1 MIETD
6 KKAFKDMVNA
16 VFTIYGKPLPEKE
29 MLRIWWHKL
38 ERFDF
43 NVVGRA
49 FDKWTDTPN
58 KLPQPADIVQIC
70 KPREAEYHALP
81 SPSSYAE
88 NKENVEKL
96 NKFIAEKLKPKTDYH
111 SWAKRIVRDPQNFPE
126 TSLMAAKM
134 VLGENYESI
143 FN

>member
-38 ERFDF
+38 ERFEF
-43 NVVGRA
+43 SVIGRA

-58 KLPQPADIVQIC
+58 KMPQPADIVQLC
-70 KPREAEYHALP
+70 KPREPEYHALP
-81 SPSSYAE
+81 APVNYAE
-88 NKENVEKL
+88 NKANMEKL
-96 NKFIAEKLKPKTDYH
+96 NNFVSERLQPKTNYR
-111 SWAKRIVRDPQNFPE
+111 SWASRILDNPQKFPE
-126 TSLMAAKM
+126 YSVQAAREVSISEM
-134 VLGENYESI
+134 V
-143 FN
+143 

>member
-81 SPSSYAE
+81 SPASYAE
-88 NKENVEKL
+88 NKENVDKL

-111 SWAKRIVRDPQNFPE
+111 SWAKRIIRDPQNFPE
-126 TSLMAAKM
+126 TSVTAAKM
-134 VLGENYESI
+134 VVGENYEHV
-143 FN
+143 

>member
-81 SPSSYAE
+81 APVSYAE
-88 NKENVEKL
+88 NKENVDKL
-96 NKFIAEKLKPKTDYH
+96 NKFIADKLKPKQDYH
-111 SWAKRIVRDPQNFPE
+111 AWAKRIVRNPQNFPE

-134 VLGENYESI
+134 VLGENYESVS
-143 FN
+143 N

>member
-38 ERFDF
+38 ERYDF
-43 NVVGRA
+43 SAVGRA

-58 KLPQPADIVQIC
+58 KLPQPADIVQMC

-81 SPSSYAE
+81 APVSVAD
-88 NKENVEKL
+88 NKANVEKL
-96 NKFIAEKLKPKTDYH
+96 NKFIAKEIKPKDDFH
-111 SWAKRIVRDPQNFPE
+111 GWAKRILKTPQNFPE
-126 TSLMAAKM
+126 MSVDAARKL
-134 VLGENYESI
+134 LGENYEMA
-143 FN
+143 

>member
-81 SPSSYAE
+81 SPVSYAE
-88 NKENVEKL
+88 NKENVDKL

-111 SWAKRIVRDPQNFPE
+111 SWAKRIIRDPQNFPE
-126 TSLMAAKM
+126 TSVTAAKM
-134 VLGENYESI
+134 VVGENYEHV
-143 FN
+143 

>member
-1 MIETD
+1 MIEED
-6 KKAFKDMVNA
+6 KKAFKDMINA

-49 FDKWTDTPN
+49 LDKWTDTPN

-81 SPSSYAE
+81 APISYAE
-88 NKENVEKL
+88 NKQNVDKL
-96 NKFIAEKLKPKTDYH
+96 NKYNSEKLKPKTDYH
-111 SWAKRIVRDPQNFPE
+111 AWARRILKKQQNFPE
-126 TSLMAAKM
+126 TSVAAAKM
-134 VLGENYESI
+134 VLGENYAMD
-143 FN
+143 

>member
-81 SPSSYAE
+81 SPASYAE
-88 NKENVEKL
+88 NKENVDKL
-96 NKFIAEKLKPKTDYH
+96 NKFIADKLKPKQDYH
-111 SWAKRIVRDPQNFPE
+111 AWAKRILRNPQNFPD
-126 TSLMAAKM
+126 TSVKAAKE
-134 VLGENYESI
+134 VLGENYESVS
-143 FN
+143 N

>member
-6 KKAFKDMVNA
+6 KKAFKDMINA

-38 ERFDF
+38 ERFEF

-88 NKENVEKL
+88 NKENVDKL
-96 NKFIAEKLKPKTDYH
+96 NKFIAEKLKPTTDYH
-111 SWAKRIVRDPQNFPE
+111 AWAKRILRNPQNFPE
-126 TSLMAAKM
+126 TSVEAARK
-134 VLGENYESI
+134 VLGENYAMEAG
-143 FN
+143 

>member
-1 MIETD
+1 
-6 KKAFKDMVNA
+6 MVNA

-81 SPSSYAE
+81 SPASYAE
-88 NKENVEKL
+88 NKENVDKL

-111 SWAKRIVRDPQNFPE
+111 AWAKRILKTPQNFPE
-126 TSLMAAKM
+126 MSVDAARK
-134 VLGENYESI
+134 LLWENYEVA
-143 FN
+143 

>member
-81 SPSSYAE
+81 APVSYAE
-88 NKENVEKL
+88 NKENVDKL
-96 NKFIAEKLKPKTDYH
+96 NKFIADKLKPKQDYH
-111 SWAKRIVRDPQNFPE
+111 AWAKRIVRDPQNFPD
-126 TSLMAAKM
+126 TSVKAARE
-134 VLGENYESI
+134 VLGENYA
-143 FN
+143 